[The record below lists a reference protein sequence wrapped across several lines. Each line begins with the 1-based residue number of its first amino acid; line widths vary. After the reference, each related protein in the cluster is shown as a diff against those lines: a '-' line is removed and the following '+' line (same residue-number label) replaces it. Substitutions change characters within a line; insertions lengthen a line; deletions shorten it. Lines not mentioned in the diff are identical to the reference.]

1 MNFEEEYTI
10 SPTFRFS
17 LWGMIA
23 LIVIGIAACFI
34 FKTEITVK
42 GLARTLPEGDVW
54 KIYAQTDGIVKEYNI
69 YNGKEVKQGDIL
81 ITLEDDVHRQNISNI
96 EKSIKEYTC
105 LKESYD
111 YLLSLKDDELY
122 GDVKYK
128 LRSDECVAFNVSLH
142 HTSLLKR
149 LIQLQL
155 KEKQYNDKIQS
166 LTEEKTLLEDILTL
180 SRDNFERQEKL
191 YAQKLTTLLNF
202 EQAQQSY
209 LQIKKQF
216 SSLESDISNL
226 QSQLKLSQKERETE
240 ISNSR
245 YAWSMN
251 GAQFQQD
258 INEQNVLLSMQKDA
272 QNRSVIIAPIDGII
286 DNKSVNGK
294 GDIVNRQVEI
304 ASIIPQDQDL
314 IVRADFL
321 NRDIGLVNKG
331 QKAWIKLD
339 AFPMERYEL
348 LEGEVTHISSESVLK
363 DVNWFYGVDI
373 RLNQQFIRQ
382 NNSKYPLKSG
392 LTGEVDIVVGKRR
405 LISFLFEPIFRA
417 FYEVA
422 KEP

>member
-1 MNFEEEYTI
+1 MYQLYK
-10 SPTFRFS
+10 PTNMYET
-17 LWGMIA
+17 L
-23 LIVIGIAACFI
+23 GIF
-34 FKTEITVK
+34 T
-42 GLARTLPEGDVW
+42 
-54 KIYAQTDGIVKEYNI
+54 NI
-69 YNGKEVKQGDIL
+69 
-81 ITLEDDVHRQNISNI
+81 
-96 EKSIKEYTC
+96 C
-105 LKESYD
+105 
-111 YLLSLKDDELY
+111 
-122 GDVKYK
+122 
-128 LRSDECVAFNVSLH
+128 
-142 HTSLLKR
+142 
-149 LIQLQL
+149 
-155 KEKQYNDKIQS
+155 YNDKIQS

-180 SRDNFERQEKL
+180 SQDNFERQEKL
-191 YAQKLTTLLNF
+191 YKQKLTTLLNF
-202 EQAQQSY
+202 EQAQQSF